1 MTNVLS
7 SNHIYFINIFLKKK
21 RKKKAIAN
29 DDKLKFH
36 AHGKLD
42 SKNLQFTLLKLYV
55 GQLIVKT
62 YSFKHMKF

>member
-42 SKNLQFTLLKLYV
+42 SKNL
-55 GQLIVKT
+55 
-62 YSFKHMKF
+62 